1 MDSAISPTKTVEE
14 LLSSDLSYA
23 QAVEQLEVIGRELS
37 SGAVALEELEA
48 KVTEMD
54 LLLRFCV
61 KKIGLVQGRVG
72 MVVES
77 WKTLLD
83 ELNE

>member
-61 KKIGLVQGRVG
+61 KKI
-72 MVVES
+72 
-77 WKTLLD
+77 
-83 ELNE
+83 